1 MHVWSYRQKR
11 ITVIL
16 SLNPHIL
23 TDCVKSSSITMID
36 LQLPN
41 YLGLLNNSKVN
52 ITRCNTTGVL
62 NMTHLDVLFCF
73 FPGLCCWGIRGSEV
87 KLTGFWG

>member
-11 ITVIL
+11 IIVIL

-73 FPGLCCWGIRGSEV
+73 SQVCAAGESGDQRLN
-87 KLTGFWG
+87 